1 MESKAMEMCWF
12 TKKEL
17 CERAID
23 FRFNV
28 RPVVLPGTQPRS
40 GIYSGA
46 VDGYLSCPPP
56 FTAIRY
62 SSGIPVLAVTGE
74 IDAFNAPQLESAGRS
89 AALACHDFLIIDIS
103 EAPFL
108 DAAAVGAML
117 RLSEALRRQ
126 KNGRLVLYDR
136 HQPLRAIFRL
146 LRLDR
151 WIPVRHEFDEAL
163 HEALR

>member
-1 MESKAMEMCWF
+1 MEMCWF
-12 TKKEL
+12 TKREL
-17 CERAID
+17 HERAID
-23 FRFNV
+23 FRFDA
-28 RPVVLPGTQPRS
+28 RPVVLPGTHPRS

-46 VDGYLSCPPP
+46 VDDYLSGPPP
-56 FTAIRY
+56 FTSIRY
-62 SSGIPVLAVTGE
+62 SSGVPVLAVTGE
-74 IDAFNAPQLESAGRS
+74 IDAYTAPQLESAGRS
-89 AALACHDFLIIDIS
+89 AALACHDFLIIDIG